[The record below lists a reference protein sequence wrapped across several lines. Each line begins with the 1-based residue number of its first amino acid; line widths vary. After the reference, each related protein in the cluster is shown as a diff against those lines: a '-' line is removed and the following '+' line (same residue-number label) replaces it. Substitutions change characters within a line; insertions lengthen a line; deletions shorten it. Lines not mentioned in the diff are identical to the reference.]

1 MAKRQRKTQLSDLQL
16 AVMRVLWSRGEATTA
31 DVVADLAAER
41 GLAHTTVATLLTR
54 LEKRGVVAQRRD
66 GRTWIYSAR
75 LSETEVQRSMVA
87 DLVASLFGGDSTAL
101 VAHLVSA
108 DEVTSGDLAAIRA
121 RLRAAGPRI
130 RPPETPETPETRTD
144 V

>member
-31 DVVADLAAER
+31 DVVADLASER

-54 LEKRGVVAQRRD
+54 LEKRGVVGQRRD
-66 GRTWIYSAR
+66 GRSWIYHAR
-75 LSETEVQRSMVA
+75 ASEAEVQRSMVA

-108 DEVTSGDLAAIRA
+108 DEVSAGDLAAIRA
-121 RLRAAGPRI
+121 RLRAARTAN
-130 RPPETPETPETRTD
+130 RPAETPETPEASD

>member
-16 AVMRVLWSRGEATTA
+16 AVMRALWSLGEATTA
-31 DVVADLAAER
+31 EVVADLAGER

-66 GRTWIYSAR
+66 GRSWIYSAR
-75 LSETEVQRSMVA
+75 LSEAEVQRSMVA

-108 DEVTSGDLAAIRA
+108 DEVTAGDLAAIRA
-121 RLRAAGPRI
+121 RLRAARHS
-130 RPPETPETPETRTD
+130 RPSQETDD

>member
-54 LEKRGVVAQRRD
+54 VEKRGGVAQRRD
-66 GRTWIYSAR
+66 GRTWIYSAGMR
-75 LSETEVQRSMVA
+75 ETEVQRSMVA
-87 DLVASLFGGDSTAL
+87 DLVASLFGGDRTAL
-101 VAHLVSA
+101 VAHLVST
-108 DEVTSGDLAAIRA
+108 DEVSSGDLAAVRA
-121 RLRAAGPRI
+121 RLRAARTAN
-130 RPPETPETPETRTD
+130 RPPETPKAPETDD

>member
-1 MAKRQRKTQLSDLQL
+1 MAKRQRKTQLSELQL
-16 AVMRVLWSRGEATTA
+16 AVMRVLWNRGEAATA
-31 DVVADLAAER
+31 EVVADLAAQR

-66 GRTWIYSAR
+66 GRSWVYRAAM
-75 LSETEVQRSMVA
+75 SEAEVQRSMVA
-87 DLVASLFGGDSTAL
+87 DLVASLFKGDSAAL

-108 DEVTSGDLAAIRA
+108 DEVTSDDLVAIRA
-121 RLRAAGPRI
+121 RLRAA
-130 RPPETPETPETRTD
+130 RTASTSKEASD

>member
-1 MAKRQRKTQLSDLQL
+1 MAKRGGKTQLSELQL
-16 AVMRVLWSRGEATTA
+16 AVMRVLWRRGEATTA
-31 DVVADLAAER
+31 EVVTDLAAER

-66 GRTWIYSAR
+66 GRSFVYSAR
-75 LSETEVQRSMVA
+75 MSETEVQRSMVA
-87 DLVASLFGGDSTAL
+87 GLVASLFAGDSAAL
-101 VAHLVSA
+101 VAHLVRE

-121 RLRAAGPRI
+121 RLEAA
-130 RPPETPETPETRTD
+130 PEAED

>member
-66 GRTWIYSAR
+66 GRTWIYSASM
-75 LSETEVQRSMVA
+75 SETEVQRSMVA
-87 DLVASLFGGDSTAL
+87 DLVASLFGGDRTAL
-101 VAHLVSA
+101 VAHLVST
-108 DEVTSGDLAAIRA
+108 DEVSSGDLAAVRA
-121 RLRAAGPRI
+121 RLRGARTAN
-130 RPPETPETPETRTD
+130 RPPETPKAPETDD

>member
-66 GRTWIYSAR
+66 GRTWIYSASM
-75 LSETEVQRSMVA
+75 SETEVQRSMVA
-87 DLVASLFGGDSTAL
+87 DLVASLFGGDRTAL
-101 VAHLVSA
+101 VAHLVST
-108 DEVTSGDLAAIRA
+108 DEVSSGDLAAVRA
-121 RLRAAGPRI
+121 RLRAARTAN
-130 RPPETPETPETRTD
+130 RPPETPKAPETDD

>member
-108 DEVTSGDLAAIRA
+108 DEVSAGDLAAIRA
-121 RLRAAGPRI
+121 RLRAARTPI
-130 RPPETPETPETRTD
+130 QPSETPLPPEPTD